1 MTARRTAGRGDL
13 TCVEILALLGTV
25 GALDRRQI
33 AARLKLGDA
42 TVHEHT
48 RRLLTCGY
56 LRTLAPQ
63 AGAVGRPRIP
73 LQVVPEAAATIGV
86 RVATDHLVTVV
97 AGLDGRMITS
107 DVSPFDCNADPLPQL
122 LRVISRRLADPA
134 VGPRLKAVG
143 VAVPASVD
151 AGYIRFCP
159 RFGWSNLPLGER
171 LGAEF
176 PIPVLVDNDL
186 TASTTAELLYRT
198 GREHDDFLV
207 LGIGDGVGVGAVLRR
222 RVHRGPSGLSGE
234 FGHTPVAATGPRCAC
249 GARGCLET
257 FTSDDGILRAARR
270 EGLAE
275 ASTTIEELR
284 SRWVSGERSLARV
297 LAGVGAILG
306 RAVAGVVNLLGT
318 PTIAVIGE
326 NHVLWPGLEP
336 GFSVVMRA
344 SQVTAAYHVQV
355 IVRPWSDAQH
365 ALGAAGLA
373 LAAPETLFAGPP
385 GTSGG

>member
-13 TCVEILALLGTV
+13 TRVEILALLGAA

-48 RRLLTCGY
+48 RRLLACGY

-63 AGAVGRPRIP
+63 AGVVGRPRIP

-97 AGLDGRMITS
+97 AGLDGRLLTS
-107 DVSPFDCNADPLPQL
+107 DVSSFDCHADPLPQL
-122 LRVISRRLADPA
+122 LTVIDRRLADP
-134 VGPRLKAVG
+134 VMGPRLKAVG

-171 LGAEF
+171 LRAEL

-186 TASTTAELLYRT
+186 TASTTAELLYRA
-198 GREHDDFLV
+198 GLEHDDFLV

-222 RVHRGPSGLSGE
+222 RVHRGPGGLSGE

-297 LAGVGAILG
+297 LAKIGAMLG

-336 GFSVVMRA
+336 GFSVVMRS
-344 SQVTAAYHVQV
+344 SQVTAAYRVQV

-373 LAAPETLFAGPP
+373 LAAPETLFI
-385 GTSGG
+385 

>member
-1 MTARRTAGRGDL
+1 MTPRRSVPRGDL
-13 TCVEILALLGTV
+13 TCVEILALLGAA
-25 GALDRRQI
+25 GALDRRRI
-33 AARLKLGDA
+33 AARLRLGDA
-42 TVHEHT
+42 TVHDHT
-48 RRLLTCGY
+48 RHLLACGY
-56 LRTLAPQ
+56 LRSLAPQ
-63 AGAVGRPRIP
+63 AGVVGRPRIP
-73 LQVVPEAAATIGV
+73 LKVVPEAAVSVGV

-97 AGLDGRMITS
+97 AGLDGRLLTS
-107 DVSPFDCNADPLPQL
+107 DVSPFDCHADPTDQL
-122 LRVISRRLADPA
+122 LRVIGRRLADPA

-143 VAVPASVD
+143 VAVPAPVD

-171 LGAEF
+171 LRAEL

-198 GREHDDFLV
+198 GQEHDDFLV
-207 LGIGDGVGVGAVLRR
+207 LGIGDGVGIGAVLRR
-222 RVHRGPSGLSGE
+222 RVHHGPSGLSGE

-275 ASTTIEELR
+275 ESTTIGELR
-284 SRWVSGERSLARV
+284 ARWVSGDRSLAGA
-297 LAGVGAILG
+297 LTEVGAILG

-336 GFSVVMRA
+336 GFSAAMRT
-344 SQVTAAYHVQV
+344 SQVTAAYRAQV

-373 LAAPETLFAGPP
+373 LAAPETLFVGPP

>member
-1 MTARRTAGRGDL
+1 MIARGITPRGDL
-13 TCVEILALLGTV
+13 TRVEILALLGTA

-33 AARLKLGDA
+33 ATRLRLGDA

-48 RRLLTCGY
+48 RRLLDCGY

-73 LQVVPEAAATIGV
+73 LQVVPEAAATLGV

-97 AGLDGRMITS
+97 AGLDGRVITS
-107 DVSPFDCNADPLPQL
+107 DVSPFDCRSDPIPQL
-122 LRVISRRLADPA
+122 LAVINHRLADPA
-134 VGPRLKAVG
+134 LGPRLKAVG
-143 VAVPASVD
+143 VVTPSSVD
-151 AGYIRFCP
+151 SSTGYIRVCP
-159 RFGWSNLPLGER
+159 RFGWSELPLGER
-171 LGAEF
+171 LRAEL

-186 TASTTAELLYRT
+186 RASTTAELLYRT
-198 GREHDDFLV
+198 GREYDDFLV
-207 LGIGDGVGVGAVLRR
+207 LGLGDGVGLGAVLQR

-257 FTSDDGILRAARR
+257 LTSDHGILRAARR
-270 EGLAE
+270 AGLAG
-275 ASTTIEELR
+275 AATTIEELR
-284 SRWVSGERSLARV
+284 ARWVCGDEPGLADV
-297 LAGVGAILG
+297 LAGIGAILG
-306 RAVAGVVNLLGT
+306 RAVVGVVNLLGT

-336 GFSVVMRA
+336 GFLAAMRT
-344 SQVTAAYHVQV
+344 SQVTAAHRVQV

-373 LAAPETLFAGPP
+373 LAAPETL
-385 GTSGG
+385 T

>member
-13 TCVEILALLGTV
+13 TRVEILALLGTA

-48 RRLLTCGY
+48 RRLLACGY
-56 LRTLAPQ
+56 LRTLSPQ
-63 AGAVGRPRIP
+63 AGVVGRPRIP

-97 AGLDGRMITS
+97 AGLDGRLLTS
-107 DVSPFDCNADPLPQL
+107 DVSSFDCHADPLPQL
-122 LRVISRRLADPA
+122 LTVIGRRLADP
-134 VGPRLKAVG
+134 VMGPRLKAVG

-171 LGAEF
+171 LRAEL

-186 TASTTAELLYRT
+186 TASTTAELLYRA
-198 GREHDDFLV
+198 GLEHDDFLV

-222 RVHRGPSGLSGE
+222 RVHRSPGGLSGE

-284 SRWVSGERSLARV
+284 SRWVAGERSLARV
-297 LAGVGAILG
+297 LAKVGAMLG

-318 PTIAVIGE
+318 PTIAIIGE

-336 GFSVVMRA
+336 GFSVVMRT
-344 SQVTAAYHVQV
+344 SQVTAAYRVQV

-373 LAAPETLFAGPP
+373 LAAPETLFI
-385 GTSGG
+385 